1 MKSRASTLA
10 LSAVAWIG
18 FNAVMLWT
26 AAFLADMAGPRTV
39 DARMRTDPV
48 IALLTDVGLLLMFGV
63 QHSVMARA
71 GVKSTMRRVI
81 PVALE
86 RTVYLLA
93 TEICLVLLMLLWQPI
108 DGQVWQ
114 VSGPAA
120 LVLWGLCAAGWALA
134 AWSTYAV
141 DHLEL
146 TGLRQAGWTPA
157 RAPEGVGALQ
167 TRGLYAVVRH
177 PLMTG
182 LLLAFWA
189 TLTWVAGILSSPP
202 DPRHTSSSGCASRN
216 VTCGASSAGTTRR
229 MRSVSALSCHCPRAT
244 GLALE
249 LVADQPTELLDRS
262 VGCVPVAVDE

>member
-93 TEICLVLLMLLWQPI
+93 TEVCLVLLMLLWQPI
-108 DGQVWQ
+108 DGQLWQ

-120 LVLWGLCAAGWALA
+120 LVLWGLCAVGWALA
-134 AWSTYAV
+134 TWSTYAV

-146 TGLRQAGWTPA
+146 TGLRQSGWTPA
-157 RAPEGVGALQ
+157 RAPEDVRALQ

-189 TLTWVAGILSSPP
+189 TPHMGRGHLVFAAGSTAYILLGVCFEERDLRREFGGDYEAYAQRVRSLLPLPSRHWSSP
-202 DPRHTSSSGCASRN
+202 
-216 VTCGASSAGTTRR
+216 
-229 MRSVSALSCHCPRAT
+229 RAR
-244 GLALE
+244 GGP
-249 LVADQPTELLDRS
+249 AD
-262 VGCVPVAVDE
+262 